1 MRWRHEIMM
10 KCCKNCHMCSNEELK
25 QFIYS
30 SETVVFKRLKTNKYE
45 LKNILKNVDFEVITS
60 IFLNVLF

>member
-1 MRWRHEIMM
+1 
-10 KCCKNCHMCSNEELK
+10 MCSNEELK
-25 QFIYS
+25 QFIDS

-60 IFLNVLF
+60 IFLNILF